1 MDKEFIAR
9 LNKTFDGATMA
20 EVARRLKI
28 PHATVRNYY
37 KEARLPAPEVLMKIA
52 IESGVSLNWLLLG
65 TGDMYGN
72 QRPPISLGTFL
83 EEKIG
88 DIVDKKLASLGKE
101 VVAEL
106 GTVDFRDAFDV
117 ELALQKF
124 DDPQAVMN
132 EWFRYE
138 GREYPQDFG
147 IVFFRGWETFS
158 DSDKIDAVR
167 DAKKVLDRNLKSS

>member
-37 KEARLPAPEVLMKIA
+37 KDGRLPAPEVLIKIA
-52 IESGVSLNWLLLG
+52 RESGVSLNWLLLG

-72 QRPPISLGTFL
+72 QQPPISLGTFL

-88 DIVDKKLASLGKE
+88 EIVDQKLASRGKDAVIDLGD
-101 VVAEL
+101 VDVA
-106 GTVDFRDAFDV
+106 GDFDIEA
-117 ELALQKF
+117 ALEKYA
-124 DDPQAVMN
+124 DPQLVMN
-132 EWFRYE
+132 EWFSHE
-138 GREYPQDFG
+138 GREYPQDYG
-147 IVFFRGWETFS
+147 IEFFRGWATFS
-158 DSDKIDAVR
+158 KADKADAIR
-167 DAKKVLDRNLKSS
+167 DAKKVLDRALKNK

>member
-52 IESGVSLNWLLLG
+52 SESGVSLNWLLLG

-88 DIVDKKLASLGKE
+88 DIVDKKLASIGKD

-106 GTVDFRDAFDV
+106 GTIDFRDAFDV

-124 DDPQAVMN
+124 DDPQAVMD
-132 EWFRYE
+132 EWFRHE
-138 GREYPQDFG
+138 SRECPQDYG
-147 IVFFRGWETFS
+147 VVFFRGWEAFS
-158 DSDKIDAVR
+158 AAEKIDAIR
-167 DAKKVLDRNLKSS
+167 DAKKVIDRALKRA